1 MKALVTGGAGFIGSH
16 IVDAL
21 IARGYSVAIVD
32 DLSTGREENVNAA
45 AKLYVIDVAAKDLAG
60 VMDEEKPDVIFHEAA
75 QMDVR
80 KSVADP
86 LFDANVNIMGGIN
99 IYENAVRVG
108 VKKVIFAS
116 SGGTVYGEQEIF
128 PAPESHRYQPLS
140 PYGIA
145 KLTNEYYLY
154 FYNQTHG
161 LKSVALRYANVYGPR
176 QNPHGEAGVVAIFT
190 SRLLKGETPTI
201 NGTGKQTRD
210 YTYVGDVVAANMAAL
225 DYDGEDVAAFNVGTA
240 LETDVNE
247 LYEHIRNAVG
257 TDIQAPHGPG
267 KAGEQ
272 FRSVLAW
279 DKLHA
284 ATGWSPEVSLAE
296 GIGNTVEWFRQRQ

>member
-21 IARGYSVAIVD
+21 IDRGYSVAIVD
-32 DLSTGREENVNAA
+32 DLSTGQKENVNPEAR
-45 AKLYVIDVAAKDLAG
+45 LYVMDLASKDLAE
-60 VMDEEKPDVIFHEAA
+60 VMDKEQPDVVYHEAA

-86 LFDANVNIMGGIN
+86 IFDANVNIIGGLN
-99 IYENAVRVG
+99 LYENCVRVG

-128 PAPESHRYQPLS
+128 PAPETHPYQPLS

-145 KLTNEYYLY
+145 KLTNENYLY

-190 SRLLKGETPTI
+190 SRLLAGETPTI

-225 DYDGEDVAAFNVGTA
+225 DYEGEDVAHFNVGTA
-240 LETDVNE
+240 IETDVNE
-247 LYEHIRNAVG
+247 LYEYIRAAVG
-257 TDIQAPHGPG
+257 TDTQAPHGEG
-267 KAGEQ
+267 KPGEQ

-279 DKLHA
+279 DKLNK
-284 ATGWSPEVSLAE
+284 ATGWKPQVTVKE
-296 GIGNTVEWFRQRQ
+296 GIENTVEWFRQK